1 MDSQY
6 LLILSACKIDDP
18 HEEEKICIISRQ
30 LDRLF
35 VLLRLQRAYDSNDF
49 ADAMYEIST
58 AIRDGNAGSIS
69 SAFEAKLLSILSENR
84 SVTVSDPFQYA
95 FFKSTSRSDL
105 PLRFTRYLF
114 ARVDAFLAQEM
125 NVGVKHPIGE
135 LVLKTGSKAGFH
147 VEHILAHNKENL
159 AQYANDEN
167 RFEEDRNRLGAI
179 LLLKGRNNQSSN
191 AERYV
196 AN

>member
-18 HEEEKICIISRQ
+18 QEEEKICIISRQ

-84 SVTVSDPFQYA
+84 SVTVSAPSNMLSLRALPDRICHCVLRDICLRGSMHF
-95 FFKSTSRSDL
+95 SR
-105 PLRFTRYLF
+105 
-114 ARVDAFLAQEM
+114 
-125 NVGVKHPIGE
+125 K
-135 LVLKTGSKAGFH
+135 K
-147 VEHILAHNKENL
+147 
-159 AQYANDEN
+159 
-167 RFEEDRNRLGAI
+167 
-179 LLLKGRNNQSSN
+179 
-191 AERYV
+191 
-196 AN
+196 